1 MASHVVYKFEDG
13 KQTPVAWFN
22 GEKRASDYAQ
32 LMREQGETAT
42 YEELG
47 ILKVEIAIDDKKAIE
62 QGYIPES
69 VWEFIDN
76 LFCGERRHM
85 KKEVHGDTR
94 FYITEDDES
103 ESWGSVMTGMSFLK
117 KQEWFWNCATKMY
130 YHRSDGW
137 LEDVLIKYKI
147 NIPEGLEAYNV

>member
-62 QGYIPES
+62 QGYTPES

-76 LFCGERRHM
+76 LFCDERRHM
-85 KKEVHGDTR
+85 KKEVRNDVR
-94 FYITEDDES
+94 FYIADYDE
-103 ESWGSVMTGMSFLK
+103 EEAWKNVMSGMSFLSD
-117 KQEWFWNCATKMY
+117 QDWFKNSVLRMF
-130 YHRSDGW
+130 YHRADGW
-137 LEDVLIKYKI
+137 LEDGITDLGIK
-147 NIPEGLEAYNV
+147 NA